1 MIKFYIF
8 MIILVV
14 FLVKGDDVVNVVEVK
29 IMLGWVRGYE
39 ENFDDGKVFRFV
51 KILFVKFLIGE
62 FCFRLF

>member
-51 KILFVKFLIGE
+51 KILFVKFLIGK
-62 FCFRLF
+62 FWFRLL

>member
-1 MIKFYIF
+1 

-29 IMLGWVRGYE
+29 MMLGWVRGYE

-51 KILFVKFLIGE
+51 KILFVKFLIGK
-62 FCFRLF
+62 F